1 MWLAS
6 MSSDDGDD
14 DDALAA
20 RYYVALGA
28 AFVRGR
34 EPELARGAAANGG
47 DDAALFR
54 AGLAHGLK
62 MHKFKR
68 NADLPRVRRVLSMLA
83 GLAPASLLDVG
94 SGRGAF
100 LWPLLDAFPEL
111 DVTSIDMLEQRATDL
126 AAVSRGGI
134 ARLHAAQMDA
144 TSLSFSDGAFDGVTM
159 LEVLEHMPAP
169 ARAVREAVRVARR
182 FVVAT
187 VPSKEDDNPEHIH
200 LFDRQSLAR
209 LFEGAGARRVTVE
222 HVLNHI
228 VMLALVV

>member
-1 MWLAS
+1 MDTLPPDS
-6 MSSDDGDD
+6 Q
-14 DDALAA
+14 LEE

-34 EPELARGAAANGG
+34 APECLG
-47 DDAALFR
+47 DAARESASDAATFR

-68 NADLPRVRRVLSMLA
+68 NADLPRVRRVLSTLA
-83 GLAPASLLDVG
+83 GLAPESLLDVG

-100 LWPLLDAFPEL
+100 LWPLLDTFPGL
-111 DVTSIDMLEQRATDL
+111 DVTAIDKEERRATDL
-126 AAVSRGGI
+126 AAVARGGV

-144 TSLSFSDGAFDGVTM
+144 AALGFEADAFDGVTM
-159 LEVLEHMPAP
+159 LEVLEHMPDP
-169 ARAVREAVRVARR
+169 ARAAREALRVARR
-182 FVVAT
+182 FVLAT

-200 LFDRQSLAR
+200 LFEPASLGK
-209 LFEGAGARRVTVE
+209 LFEDAGARRVTTT

-228 VMLALVV
+228 VALVLL